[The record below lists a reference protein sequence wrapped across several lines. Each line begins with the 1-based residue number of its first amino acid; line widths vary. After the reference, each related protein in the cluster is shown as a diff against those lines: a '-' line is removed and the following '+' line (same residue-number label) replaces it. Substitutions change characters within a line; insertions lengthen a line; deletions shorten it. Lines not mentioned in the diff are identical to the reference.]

1 MPELLP
7 LPSLSQHSH
16 SSPVIP
22 AKAGIQHS
30 PLATFPVPSTPANF
44 LALPPDQSAL
54 ETASAVL
61 IPVPIDSTTS
71 FRSGARYG
79 PAAIIAASA
88 GLEDYDLELG
98 IDIAESGIHTAPA
111 LEPHVGDPEQMVMR
125 VRQAVAYY
133 QSQDKLIGV
142 IGGDHSAAIGS
153 ALACLDKCP
162 ELSVLYID
170 AHADLRDEYQG
181 TEWGHGSAARRISEH
196 CPVSLVGVRTLALEE
211 RDYIQADGIPTFY
224 WPPDGVDYVDDII
237 TGLGPQVYVSVDLDV
252 LDPSEMAAVGTPEPG
267 GMRWLD
273 LVGLL
278 RRLAEQRRIVG
289 FDVCE
294 LAPNEGPAA
303 NSYTAAKLV
312 QKLIAYS
319 CISAPPNS
327 RAAGTLYSS
336 WRNVH

>member
-1 MPELLP
+1 MSGL
-7 LPSLSQHSH
+7 
-16 SSPVIP
+16 
-22 AKAGIQHS
+22 
-30 PLATFPVPSTPANF
+30 PVPTTPANF

-98 IDIAESGIHTAPA
+98 IDVADLGIHTAPA
-111 LEPHVGDPEQMVMR
+111 LEPHVGDPERMASR

-133 QSQDKLIGV
+133 QAQGKLTGV

-153 ALACLDKCP
+153 ALACLDKYP
-162 ELSVLYID
+162 GLSVLYID

-181 TEWGHGSAARRISEH
+181 TGWGHGSAARRISEH

-211 RDYIQADGIPTFY
+211 RDFIDQAGIRVCY
-224 WPPDGVDYVDDII
+224 WPPSDGCVDDII
-237 TGLGPQVYVSVDLDV
+237 AGLSPQVYVSVDLDA
-252 LDPSEMAAVGTPEPG
+252 LDPAEMAAVGTPEPG
-267 GMRWLD
+267 GMRWLE

-278 RRLAEQRRIVG
+278 RQVAEQRQVVG

-294 LAPNEGPAA
+294 LAPNEGPPA

-312 QKLIAYS
+312 YKLVAY
-319 CISAPPNS
+319 A
-327 RAAGTLYSS
+327 RAFS
-336 WRNVH
+336 

>member
-1 MPELLP
+1 M
-7 LPSLSQHSH
+7 
-16 SSPVIP
+16 
-22 AKAGIQHS
+22 
-30 PLATFPVPSTPANF
+30 ATFPVPTTPANF
-44 LALPPDQSAL
+44 LALPPDQSAP

-88 GLEDYDLELG
+88 ALEDYDLELG
-98 IDIAESGIHTAPA
+98 IDVADLGIHTAPT
-111 LEPHVGDPEQMVMR
+111 LEPHVGDPEQMAMR
-125 VRQAVAYY
+125 VRQAVAHY
-133 QSQDKLIGV
+133 QSQDKLTGV

-153 ALACLDKCP
+153 ALACLDKYLG
-162 ELSVLYID
+162 LSVLYID

-181 TEWGHGSAARRISEH
+181 TGWGHGSVARRIAEH

-211 RDYIQADGIPTFY
+211 RDFIDQAGIRVCY
-224 WPPDGVDYVDDII
+224 WPPSDGCVEDII
-237 TGLGPQVYVSVDLDV
+237 NGLSPRVYVSVDLDA

-278 RRLAEQRRIVG
+278 RQVAEQRRIVG

-294 LAPNEGPAA
+294 LAPNEGPPA

-312 QKLIAYS
+312 YKLIGY
-319 CISAPPNS
+319 
-327 RAAGTLYSS
+327 AAASVS
-336 WRNVH
+336 

>member
-1 MPELLP
+1 MSGL
-7 LPSLSQHSH
+7 
-16 SSPVIP
+16 
-22 AKAGIQHS
+22 
-30 PLATFPVPSTPANF
+30 PVPTTPANF

-79 PAAIIAASA
+79 PAAIITASA

-98 IDIAESGIHTAPA
+98 IDVAELGIHTAPA
-111 LEPHVGDPEQMVMR
+111 LEPHVGDPEQMASR

-133 QSQDKLIGV
+133 QSQNKLTGV

-153 ALACLDKCP
+153 ALACLDKYP
-162 ELSVLYID
+162 GLSVLYID

-181 TEWGHGSAARRISEH
+181 TGWGHGSAARRIAEH

-211 RDYIQADGIPTFY
+211 RDFIEQAGIRVCY
-224 WPPDGVDYVDDII
+224 WPPGDGYVDDII
-237 TGLGPQVYVSVDLDV
+237 AGLSPQVYVSVDLDA
-252 LDPSEMAAVGTPEPG
+252 LDPAEMAAVGTPEPG
-267 GMRWLD
+267 GMRWLE

-278 RRLAEQRRIVG
+278 RRVAEQRQVVG

-294 LAPNEGPAA
+294 LAPNEGPPA

-312 QKLIAYS
+312 YKLVAY
-319 CISAPPNS
+319 A
-327 RAAGTLYSS
+327 RAVS
-336 WRNVH
+336 